1 MLGRLTI
8 LIGRVFCRLGFHEF
22 KLIDSTLSFG
32 KAGGTST
39 FGIVRAN
46 RLEPG
51 CGIA

>member
-8 LIGRVFCRLGFHEF
+8 LIGRIFCRLGFHDF

-39 FGIVRAN
+39 FQCKR
-46 RLEPG
+46 
-51 CGIA
+51 CGLVHRRPS

>member
-8 LIGRVFCRLGFHEF
+8 LIGRIFCRLGFHDF

-39 FGIVRAN
+39 FQCQR
-46 RLEPG
+46 
-51 CGIA
+51 CGLVSRHLS